1 MSSRQKVQVD
11 ARGVLD
17 IAREHEW
24 RVAFG
29 AGTVAFLLGWIGFSD
44 HHGLL
49 DAAYLSLQLFVL
61 QSGAVETPGVC
72 LEIAR
77 WLAPASV
84 AYAAISTLLLVSRE
98 QLQALALRAYRH
110 HLVICGLGQKGERIV
125 NSFLND
131 HNNAHK
137 IVVIESNPA
146 NPMVSALR
154 EKGVAVVGGDA
165 TDQAVL
171 RKARSDRADF
181 IVCTARTDED
191 NLLIA
196 ERAREL
202 KRRQGSADPVLRCLV
217 HIGEPGIRKGIRRND
232 LFDHTVGSF
241 DPSVFNIFEAGA
253 RALCHNY
260 PPDRFHP
267 VCCVEDESPHA
278 LIIGF
283 GRFGTEVV
291 VQLGRTAH
299 YLNSQK
305 TLVSVID
312 DRGGTVRQKFDSEYP
327 GIHETLDLRFHQAA
341 PRSLE
346 ATLLDTVAKERQ
358 ISACYLCV
366 DADKEELAAYLRIE
380 SMLAERNIPVVVC
393 IVQETGI
400 YTLLR
405 NRLHDSL
412 HPECHIFNV
421 FDDACSR
428 ENLFDPHLDRFARKF
443 HEGYL
448 EEEQKRALAGAVDRG
463 TTGVNVAGTKRSLQD
478 WANLD
483 EEYRDANRSLAD
495 HIDVKLRALGC
506 CRVPADDP
514 RPEYVLPHDLPA
526 LEPLGRMEHA
536 RWCADRWLAG
546 WRYGEQRDDARRSHN
561 MLIPWEQLPEQM
573 KQNDYDMVLRIPV
586 VLRMENEKIVRLK

>member
-1 MSSRQKVQVD
+1 MSGNGPVPKENH
-11 ARGVLD
+11 GVLD

-29 AGTVAFLLGWIGFSD
+29 AGTLAFVLGWIGFGQ
-44 HHGLL
+44 HNGLL

-61 QSGAVETPGVC
+61 QSGAVENPGVC

-84 AYAAISTLLLVSRE
+84 AYAAISTMLLISRE
-98 QLQALALRAYRH
+98 QLQALALRTYRH
-110 HLVICGLGQKGERIV
+110 HLVICGLGQKGARIAT
-125 NSFLND
+125 SFLD
-131 HNNAHK
+131 IRKDAPR
-137 IVVIESNPA
+137 IVVIERNPA
-146 NPMVSALR
+146 NPLVSVFR
-154 EKGVAVVGGDA
+154 EKGVAVVLGEA

-171 RKARSDRADF
+171 RKARAEQADF
-181 IVCTARTDED
+181 MVCVARSDED
-191 NLLIA
+191 NLIIA

-202 KRRQGSADPVLRCLV
+202 IRRRKTAGSLLRCLV

-232 LFDHTVGSF
+232 LFDRSVSMF

-253 RALCHNY
+253 RALCHKF
-260 PPDRFHP
+260 PLDVFHP
-267 VCCVEDESPHA
+267 VCRDEDMSPHA
-278 LIIGF
+278 LVVGF

-299 YLNSQK
+299 YINNKK
-305 TLVSVID
+305 TMVSVID
-312 DRGGTVRQKFDSEYP
+312 ERGRTVRQKFESEYP
-327 GIHETLDLRFHQAA
+327 GIYETLDLRFYQAA

-346 ATLLDTVAKERQ
+346 ATVLDTVAQDRQ

-400 YTLLR
+400 STLLE

-421 FDDACSR
+421 FDHACSR

-448 EEEQKRALAGAVDRG
+448 EEERKRMAAASGEPGNATGGAV
-463 TTGVNVAGTKRSLQD
+463 VKKRSLED
-478 WANLD
+478 WDNLD

-495 HIDVKLRALGC
+495 HIDVKLRALRSV
-506 CRVPADDP
+506 RVPADDP
-514 RPEYVLPHDLPA
+514 RPEFVFPA
-526 LEPLGRMEHA
+526 DPESLEPLGRMEHA
-536 RWCADRWLAG
+536 RWCADRWLSG
-546 WRYGEQRDDARRSHN
+546 WRYGERRDDSRRTHN
-561 MLIPWEQLPEQM
+561 MLVPWEQLPQFM
-573 KQNDYDMVLRIPV
+573 QQNDYDMVLRIPM
-586 VLRMENEKIVRLK
+586 VLRMEGEKAVKKA